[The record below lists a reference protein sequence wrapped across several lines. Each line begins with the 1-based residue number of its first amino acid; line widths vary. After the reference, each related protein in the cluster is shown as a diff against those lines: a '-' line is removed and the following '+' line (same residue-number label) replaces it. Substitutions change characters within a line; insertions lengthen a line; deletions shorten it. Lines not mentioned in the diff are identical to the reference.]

1 MNVKNPDT
9 GMCPLPDGWMEV
21 SLLAGWQ
28 AATESQMAV
37 EVIPLYRLLFMLM
50 NTGSCVTHA
59 QTHTLANC

>member
-1 MNVKNPDT
+1 
-9 GMCPLPDGWMEV
+9 MCPLPDGWMEV